1 MSTEV
6 EAKFQ
11 LPDPAALRRA
21 QALGRL
27 GSYALGGPRQKLITD
42 EYYDTRSRALLV
54 AGWAMRIRRGG
65 GGCLVTLKSV
75 RSARAAV
82 HVREEL
88 ETELPA
94 ELCGR
99 LATDQ
104 PPLAARWPASGAREK
119 VLELAG
125 EDPLELLFR
134 LEQERLVR
142 DVLDGAR
149 HVATASVDDVR
160 LAFHGASR
168 QWWELEV
175 ELSEDGTDTDL
186 LAMSGWIRAT
196 LGLDYCTESKFE
208 RSLKAVQVAQVT
220 QDAQAQDAPPG
231 REARVGQHAPAVQ
244 ETSAQPSLLRRAPR
258 RRSPNQRM
266 IVLEAPADAAE
277 GLPLVELSARGYRAH
292 LQKRSTDD
300 VVFHDTHDG
309 AFAKR
314 GYVLSW
320 SRAHGSWRLREDG
333 RVQAEQRGPRESV
346 PLDGAIG
353 AVLGTMPADHPT
365 IALLQASLEQ
375 SDYTVSGIG
384 TDPFRIRARRWE
396 VRSVVVPA
404 AARTM
409 MRLTVEGPSAAVAYL
424 SAILQEQLGYRVSSQ
439 TVLDRGLQL
448 LGISAPGSAPPRELK
463 VDARDTVRGAFRK
476 VLRAEAWRM
485 RMNAAGAARDL
496 HPEFV
501 HDLRVATRRARS
513 AGRVF
518 AEAQAP
524 AGTSAATAPAPALR
538 EELRW
543 IARLLG
549 AVRDLDVLGSRL
561 DVQLAQAG
569 AAPAFSAQV
578 RSAVAARRALALADL
593 VPALESPRFTS
604 LVQMLESEVGE
615 LSATAPS
622 TVEADRSPTV
632 TPPGDQPVGPFARKR
647 INRAFRKLIP
657 WIETPAEALG
667 EAELHRIRILFKR
680 LRYACEFFRPLLGGP
695 ADAMIGSFVSFQD
708 CLGLHQDAAA
718 AVRVLTEILQQAPPA
733 VRTEDFLLSMGS
745 LIQVQRDIQ
754 LAQRQKF
761 LRLWESAPRMLESW
775 KRLRA
780 QAEATV

>member
-11 LPDPAALRRA
+11 LPDPAATARV
-21 QALGRL
+21 QALARL
-27 GSYALGGPRQKLITD
+27 GSYALGDPRQKVITD
-42 EYYDTRSRALLV
+42 EYYDTRSRALLA
-54 AGWAMRIRRGG
+54 AGWALRIRRGG

-75 RSARAAV
+75 RSARADV
-82 HVREEL
+82 HAREEL

-94 ELCGR
+94 ELGV
-99 LATDQ
+99 LAATDQ
-104 PPLAARWPASGAREK
+104 PPPPAQWPASAARDKAQEM
-119 VLELAG
+119 AG
-125 EDPLELLFR
+125 EAPLELLFR
-134 LEQERLVR
+134 LEQERQVR
-142 DVLDGAR
+142 DVLDGSR
-149 HVATASVDDVR
+149 RVATASVDDVR
-160 LAFHGASR
+160 LAFHGTSR

-175 ELSEDGTDTDL
+175 ELSEEGTDTDL
-186 LAMSGWIRAT
+186 LAMSGWIRAS
-196 LGLDYCTESKFE
+196 LGLYYSTESKFE
-208 RSLKAVQVAQVT
+208 RSLKAVQEAQVNQDAPVAQV
-220 QDAQAQDAPPG
+220 
-231 REARVGQHAPAVQ
+231 
-244 ETSAQPSLLRRAPR
+244 TSAQPSLLRRSPR
-258 RRSPNQRM
+258 RRSPNQGM
-266 IVLEAPADAAE
+266 IVLEAPAGAAE
-277 GLPLVELSARGYRAH
+277 SLPLVELSARGYRAH
-292 LQKRSTDD
+292 LQKRTTDEI
-300 VVFHDTHDG
+300 VFHDTHDG

-320 SRAHGSWRLREDG
+320 SRAYGNWRLREDG
-333 RVQAEQRGPRESV
+333 RVRAEHRGTRESV
-346 PLDGAIG
+346 PLEGAIG
-353 AVLGTMPADHPT
+353 DVLGTIPAEHPT
-365 IALLQASLEQ
+365 IALLEASLEQ
-375 SDYTVSGIG
+375 SDYAVSGIG

-448 LGISAPGSAPPRELK
+448 LGISAPGSAPPREFR

-518 AEAQAP
+518 ADALVP
-524 AGTSAATAPAPALR
+524 AVTNAATAAAPALR

-543 IARLLG
+543 IARMLG
-549 AVRDLDVLGSRL
+549 AVRDLDVLSSRL

-569 AAPAFSAQV
+569 AAPAFAGQV
-578 RSAVAARRALALADL
+578 RSAVAARRALALGDL

-615 LSATAPS
+615 SSATAPSATAPS
-622 TVEADRSPTV
+622 TVEHADLSPTV
-632 TPPGDQPVGPFARKR
+632 PSQGDQSVGPFARKR
-647 INRAFRKLIP
+647 INRAFRKLLP
-657 WIETPAEALG
+657 WIEKPAEALG

-754 LAQRQKF
+754 LTQRQKF
-761 LRLWESAPRMLESW
+761 LRLWESAPRLLESW

-780 QAEATV
+780 QVEATV